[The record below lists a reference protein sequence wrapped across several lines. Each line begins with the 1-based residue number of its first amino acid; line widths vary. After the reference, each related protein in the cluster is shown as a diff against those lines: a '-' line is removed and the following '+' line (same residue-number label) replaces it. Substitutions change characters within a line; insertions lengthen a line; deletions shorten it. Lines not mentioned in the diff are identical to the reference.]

1 MTTNAQRHVRPA
13 AAAALALAAVL
24 ALGGCT
30 VTKPT
35 TGSTGSTGSGS
46 SGTGATSQTTGA
58 VSKNA
63 TAPTYDNPY
72 VTLAVDQEGRVHVD
86 ASAMSDV
93 ATFYNYVTKDGT
105 TVQLIGIRDA
115 EGTARLALNTCQSC
129 NPAPGAYYVQT
140 GDALVCQNCGQR
152 FQPENVGT
160 TANGCNPTALQ
171 TISQTDDGFDVSAAE
186 LETLASRFSAWAGPT
201 A

>member
-1 MTTNAQRHVRPA
+1 MNAKHNARTA
-13 AAAALALAAVL
+13 AATLALAAAL

-30 VTKPT
+30 VTKP
-35 TGSTGSTGSGS
+35 STGSTGSGAAGQAS
-46 SGTGATSQTTGA
+46 TTGA

-63 TAPTYDNPY
+63 TEPTYDNPFM
-72 VTLAVDQEGRVHVD
+72 TLTADQSGTVHVD

-93 ATFYNYVTKDGT
+93 ATFYNYVARDGT

-115 EGTARLALNTCQSC
+115 EGITRLALNTCQSC

-140 GDALVCQNCGQR
+140 GDALVCQNCGQQ
-152 FQPENVGT
+152 FKPENVG
-160 TANGCNPTALQ
+160 AAASGCNPTAL
-171 TISQTDDGFDVSAAE
+171 TTVSRTDDGFDVSAAE
-186 LETLASRFSAWAGPT
+186 LEALTSKFSSWAGPT